1 MTKAEDAS
9 PPRQTGDPITRSIR
23 RVLMVLLVIVAII
36 VVAFFLDG
44 RINGRGP
51 LAQIQLPPSQTPS
64 PQVGPA
70 SLESKTAVNTPTTPA
85 STTIPPAL
93 LENNTPTS
101 SATLASPTLPTLP
114 SPESTIPITSL
125 PSSLIQDEGALYL
138 SMNESGHEHLFA
150 YHPQS
155 LPFTRLT
162 AGTSDDITPSASPDG
177 TRLAFASNRDG
188 KWDIYILDL
197 VTGKT
202 SRFTDTPEYDA
213 SPSWSPDGLWLVY
226 ETYTTTLTAL
236 ADTDEGNSSP
246 ANPLTPTPPVTATI
260 PNLELLIRPVD
271 GSQEALRL
279 TDNPGS
285 DFAPTW
291 SPAGRQIAFVS
302 NRSGENEIWLAD
314 LDRIEDRF
322 QNLSQNPKAAD
333 IHPAW
338 SPDGRQLAWTTSV
351 DGYQNIILLDFARP
365 DDPPR
370 PLGAGELSAWGPGG
384 DKVLASLPTPNRNY
398 LSAYW
403 IGSPGLA
410 LPPVPLPGGI
420 YGMTWGSV
428 QPTWSATTAAI
439 TPTPL
444 WQTVLTPSS
453 GLPSGRQRVVPLK
466 DVQAPYAMLHDQV
479 DESFNA
485 MRSEL
490 ASRLGWDLFSSLENA
505 YVPLTSPLF
514 PGMLN
519 DWLYTGRAI
528 TLNPAPVSAGWMV
541 TAREDFG
548 PYTYW
553 RIFLRTRFQDGSQGR
568 PLSEA
573 PWDLNAR
580 YGGDP
585 RAYEQG
591 GASAQVIPPGYWL
604 DFTALAASYGWERL
618 PALTTWRS
626 ALPAARY
633 NEFVHT
639 DGLDWFS
646 AMVEIYPIEA
656 VYTPTPVQPP
666 TFTPTATRRPTRT
679 PTPTRTPFP
688 TRTPTITRTNTDTP
702 IPPAPAITPTP

>member
-1 MTKAEDAS
+1 MTKVEDAS
-9 PPRQTGDPITRSIR
+9 QPKQTGDPITRNIR

-36 VVAFFLDG
+36 VVAFFLDA

-51 LAQIQLPPSQTPS
+51 LAQFQSPPSQTPS
-64 PQVGPA
+64 PQA
-70 SLESKTAVNTPTTPA
+70 SPTLAESVTAVNTHTLPA
-85 STTIPPAL
+85 STVTTTAL
-93 LENNTPTS
+93 HGNDTPTS
-101 SATLASPTLPTLP
+101 NAILASPTLSA
-114 SPESTIPITSL
+114 SPALESVNPKTSL
-125 PSSLIQDEGALYL
+125 PSSPILDEGALYL
-138 SMNESGHEHLFA
+138 SMDEGGYEHLFA
-150 YHPQS
+150 YHPQA

-162 AGTSDDITPSASPDG
+162 AGAWDDITPSASPDG
-177 TRLAFASNRDG
+177 KRLAFASNRDG
-188 KWDIYILDL
+188 NWDIYFLDL

-202 SRFTDTPEYDA
+202 SRFTNTPEYDA

-226 ETYTTTLTAL
+226 ETYTITLATL
-236 ADTDEGNSSP
+236 ADTADGNSLP

-260 PNLELLIRPVD
+260 PNLEVLIRPVD
-271 GSQEALRL
+271 GAQTALRL
-279 TDNPGS
+279 TDNPGA

-302 NRSGENEIWLAD
+302 NRSGESEIWLAD

-322 QNLSQNPKAAD
+322 QNLSQNPKSAD
-333 IHPAW
+333 THPAW
-338 SPDGRQLAWTTSV
+338 SPDGHKLAWTTDV
-351 DGYQNIILLDFARP
+351 DSYQNIVLLDFARP
-365 DDPPR
+365 NDPPR
-370 PLGAGELSAWGPGG
+370 PLGSGELAAWSLDGE
-384 DKVLASLPTPNRNY
+384 KVLTSLPTPNRNY

-420 YGMTWGSV
+420 SGMCWGSV
-428 QPTWSATTAAI
+428 QPAWPITTAAI

-444 WQTVLTPSS
+444 WQTVLTPLY
-453 GLPSGRQRVVPLK
+453 GLPSGRQRVVPLE
-466 DVQAPYAMLHDQV
+466 DVQAPYALLHDQV

-485 MRSEL
+485 LRSEL
-490 ASRLGWDLFSSLENA
+490 ASHLGWDLFSSLENA

-528 TLNPAPVSAGWMV
+528 ALNPAPISAGWMV
-541 TAREDFG
+541 TVREDFG

-585 RAYEQG
+585 RAFEQG
-591 GASAQVIPPGYWL
+591 GAPAQAIPPGYWL

-618 PALTTWRS
+618 PALSTWRS

-666 TFTPTATRRPTRT
+666 TFTPTPTRRPTRT
-679 PTPTRTPFP
+679 PTPTRTPYP
-688 TRTPTITRTNTDTP
+688 TRTPTITLTNTP
-702 IPPAPAITPTP
+702 IPITTTPTP